1 MYILNVIKNILDVLE
16 GRNKRRYLILQVVF
30 FAVAIFQV
38 IGIASVGPFISIL
51 SNPDIIHSNVLL
63 STVYQKLGFE
73 SDIHFII
80 AAAFGSMTLILLS
93 NFVAGLTIWLSYRFS
108 VEVGSSLQNKAF
120 KSFLYK
126 DYLYHKTENY
136 NEKIAMVTQHVPR
149 FVYMLFQPFL
159 LFTSQLFVAALIL
172 IGLLILD
179 PLLALITG
187 TIIVGSYL
195 MTYVYL
201 RKKLS
206 GHGLIVSEKSEKIQ
220 GILSEAFIG
229 IKDVKLDAI
238 EEKYVQDFSS
248 VNLRGLKSQAFISLS
263 GDMPKFVIESIAFSA
278 ILLLAVVLLITQ
290 NEMHS
295 IVPILSI
302 YALAGYKLLPT
313 MQQIYKSLS
322 SLSGN
327 GSVAGLIKNV
337 VHERPESVEVPR
349 GVCEDMHINSV
360 ELNTATFSFEKNST
374 PAVSNISLK
383 LEKGCIYSLVGH
395 SGSGKSTL
403 ADLVLGLLSLES
415 GELIVNGNIMIEERL
430 PSFRKKL
437 GYVAQNIFIL
447 DSSVACNVAFGE
459 PYSEIDVE
467 RVEEALR
474 MANAT
479 EFVEKLPHGINS
491 SLGQD
496 GKLLSGGQRQRIGI
510 ARALY
515 KNTDLLVLDE
525 PTSALD
531 IESEIKLMQ
540 TLNTLK
546 PNLIILLISHRP
558 ASIKMSDAIILM
570 NNGNLSAIGT
580 YNELI
585 AKSSEFSSMMEG
597 DTSSVSSVID

>member
-1 MYILNVIKNILDVLE
+1 
-16 GRNKRRYLILQVVF
+16 
-30 FAVAIFQV
+30 
-38 IGIASVGPFISIL
+38 
-51 SNPDIIHSNVLL
+51 
-63 STVYQKLGFE
+63 
-73 SDIHFII
+73 
-80 AAAFGSMTLILLS
+80 
-93 NFVAGLTIWLSYRFS
+93 
-108 VEVGSSLQNKAF
+108 
-120 KSFLYK
+120 
-126 DYLYHKTENY
+126 
-136 NEKIAMVTQHVPR
+136 
-149 FVYMLFQPFL
+149 
-159 LFTSQLFVAALIL
+159 
-172 IGLLILD
+172 
-179 PLLALITG
+179 
-187 TIIVGSYL
+187 
-195 MTYVYL
+195 
-201 RKKLS
+201 
-206 GHGLIVSEKSEKIQ
+206 
-220 GILSEAFIG
+220 
-229 IKDVKLDAI
+229 
-238 EEKYVQDFSS
+238 
-248 VNLRGLKSQAFISLS
+248 
-263 GDMPKFVIESIAFSA
+263 
-278 ILLLAVVLLITQ
+278 
-290 NEMHS
+290 
-295 IVPILSI
+295 
-302 YALAGYKLLPT
+302 
-313 MQQIYKSLS
+313 
-322 SLSGN
+322 
-327 GSVAGLIKNV
+327 
-337 VHERPESVEVPR
+337 
-349 GVCEDMHINSV
+349 
-360 ELNTATFSFEKNST
+360 
-374 PAVSNISLK
+374 
-383 LEKGCIYSLVGH
+383 
-395 SGSGKSTL
+395 
-403 ADLVLGLLSLES
+403 
-415 GELIVNGNIMIEERL
+415 MIEERL

-479 EFVEKLPHGINS
+479 EFVEKLPHGIKS